1 MKSMRILFL
10 LALIQISL
18 SSCFLWKEC
27 ILSFKQST
35 AFFIGSMVFVSG
47 ICAGVNY
54 LYTRK
59 QEVHSVLASKKSVKL
74 FYSMLLLIN
83 LLGAVLVLSDN
94 LFIKNTLQQEL
105 VDFLLPSF
113 FFLFGLDLLIFL
125 PLKKYVRDFL
135 AMLDRKKTVLVTI
148 LATLLFLRNPMT
160 IVSLLIYTGLGL
172 FFAAYLVPNSV
183 KKEVSFYGH
192 IFRDLVLVIV
202 TLIFFYRK
210 PVFYGCYDDKF
221 SRKIDTKE
229 KFLV

>member
-74 FYSMLLLIN
+74 FYSILLLIN

-125 PLKKYVRDFL
+125 PLKKYMRDLL

-160 IVSLLIYTGLGL
+160 IVSLLIYIGLGL
-172 FFAAYLVPNSV
+172 FLQPILSQILLKRKFPFMV
-183 KKEVSFYGH
+183 
-192 IFRDLVLVIV
+192 
-202 TLIFFYRK
+202 IFFEILYWSLL
-210 PVFYGCYDDKF
+210 CSF
-221 SRKIDTKE
+221 SFRE
-229 KFLV
+229 SLFLWML

>member
-94 LFIKNTLQQEL
+94 LFIKNTLQQDL

-125 PLKKYVRDFL
+125 PLKKYMRDFL

-148 LATLLFLRNPMT
+148 LATVLFLRNPMT
-160 IVSLLIYTGLGL
+160 IVSLLIYIGLGL
-172 FFAAYLVPNSV
+172 FFAAYFVPNSV

-192 IFRDLVLVIV
+192 IFRDLVLVIA
-202 TLIFFYRK
+202 TLIFF
-210 PVFYGCYDDKF
+210 
-221 SRKIDTKE
+221 
-229 KFLV
+229 

>member
-54 LYTRK
+54 LYIRK
-59 QEVHSVLASKKSVKL
+59 QEVHTVLASKKSVRL
-74 FYSMLLLIN
+74 LYSILLLIN
-83 LLGAVLVLSDN
+83 LLGSVLVLSDN

-125 PLKKYVRDFL
+125 PLKKYMRDLL

-160 IVSLLIYTGLGL
+160 IVSLLIYIGLGL

-192 IFRDLVLVIV
+192 VFRDLVLVIA
-202 TLIFFYRK
+202 TLIFF
-210 PVFYGCYDDKF
+210 
-221 SRKIDTKE
+221 
-229 KFLV
+229 

>member
-10 LALIQISL
+10 LALFQISL
-18 SSCFLWKEC
+18 SSCFLWEEC

-59 QEVHSVLASKKSVKL
+59 QEVHSVLASKQSVKL

-125 PLKKYVRDFL
+125 PLKKYMRDFL

-160 IVSLLIYTGLGL
+160 IVSLLIYIGLGL

-192 IFRDLVLVIV
+192 IFRDLVLVIT
-202 TLIFFYRK
+202 TLIFF
-210 PVFYGCYDDKF
+210 
-221 SRKIDTKE
+221 
-229 KFLV
+229 

>member
-125 PLKKYVRDFL
+125 PLKKYMRDLL
-135 AMLDRKKTVLVTI
+135 AMLDRKKTVLVTVI
-148 LATLLFLRNPMT
+148 ATLLFLRNPMT
-160 IVSLLIYTGLGL
+160 IVSLLIYIGLGL
-172 FFAAYLVPNSV
+172 FFAVYLVPNSV

-192 IFRDLVLVIV
+192 IFRDLVLVIA
-202 TLIFFYRK
+202 TLIFF
-210 PVFYGCYDDKF
+210 
-221 SRKIDTKE
+221 
-229 KFLV
+229 

>member
-59 QEVHSVLASKKSVKL
+59 QEVHSVLASKQSVKL

-94 LFIKNTLQQEL
+94 LLIKNTLQQEL

-125 PLKKYVRDFL
+125 PLKKYMRDLL

-148 LATLLFLRNPMT
+148 IATILFLRNPMT
-160 IVSLLIYTGLGL
+160 IVSLLIYIGLGL

-192 IFRDLVLVIV
+192 IFRDLVLVIA
-202 TLIFFYRK
+202 TLIFF
-210 PVFYGCYDDKF
+210 
-221 SRKIDTKE
+221 
-229 KFLV
+229 

>member
-125 PLKKYVRDFL
+125 PLKKYMRDFL
-135 AMLDRKKTVLVTI
+135 AMLDRKKTVLVTV
-148 LATLLFLRNPMT
+148 LVTLLFLRNPMT
-160 IVSLLIYTGLGL
+160 IVSLLIYIGLGL

-192 IFRDLVLVIV
+192 VFRDLVLVIA
-202 TLIFFYRK
+202 TLIFF
-210 PVFYGCYDDKF
+210 
-221 SRKIDTKE
+221 
-229 KFLV
+229 

>member
-160 IVSLLIYTGLGL
+160 IVSLLIYIGLGLIGLGL

-202 TLIFFYRK
+202 TLIFF
-210 PVFYGCYDDKF
+210 
-221 SRKIDTKE
+221 
-229 KFLV
+229 

>member
-74 FYSMLLLIN
+74 FYSILLLIN

-105 VDFLLPSF
+105 ADFLLPSF

-125 PLKKYVRDFL
+125 PLKKYMRDFL
-135 AMLDRKKTVLVTI
+135 ALLDRKKTVLVTI

-160 IVSLLIYTGLGL
+160 IVSLLIYIGLGL

-192 IFRDLVLVIV
+192 IFRDLVLVIA
-202 TLIFFYRK
+202 TLIFF
-210 PVFYGCYDDKF
+210 
-221 SRKIDTKE
+221 
-229 KFLV
+229 

>member
-172 FFAAYLVPNSV
+172 FFAVYLVPNSV

-202 TLIFFYRK
+202 TLIFF
-210 PVFYGCYDDKF
+210 
-221 SRKIDTKE
+221 
-229 KFLV
+229 

>member
-125 PLKKYVRDFL
+125 PLKKYIRDFL
-135 AMLDRKKTVLVTI
+135 ALLDRKKTVLVTI
-148 LATLLFLRNPMT
+148 LVTLLFLRNPMT
-160 IVSLLIYTGLGL
+160 IVSLLIYIGLGL

-192 IFRDLVLVIV
+192 IFRDLVLVIA
-202 TLIFFYRK
+202 TLIFF
-210 PVFYGCYDDKF
+210 
-221 SRKIDTKE
+221 
-229 KFLV
+229 

>member
-47 ICAGVNY
+47 ICSGVNY

-160 IVSLLIYTGLGL
+160 IVSLLIYIGLGL

-202 TLIFFYRK
+202 TLIFF
-210 PVFYGCYDDKF
+210 
-221 SRKIDTKE
+221 
-229 KFLV
+229 

>member
-172 FFAAYLVPNSV
+172 FFAAYLVQNSV

-202 TLIFFYRK
+202 TLIFF
-210 PVFYGCYDDKF
+210 
-221 SRKIDTKE
+221 
-229 KFLV
+229 

>member
-74 FYSMLLLIN
+74 FYSILLLIN

-125 PLKKYVRDFL
+125 PLKKYMRDL
-135 AMLDRKKTVLVTI
+135 LVMLDRKKTVLVTI

-160 IVSLLIYTGLGL
+160 IVSLLIYIGLGL
-172 FFAAYLVPNSV
+172 LFSAYLVPNSV

-192 IFRDLVLVIV
+192 IFRDLVLVIA
-202 TLIFFYRK
+202 TLIFF
-210 PVFYGCYDDKF
+210 
-221 SRKIDTKE
+221 
-229 KFLV
+229 

>member
-59 QEVHSVLASKKSVKL
+59 QEVHSVIASKKSVKL

-125 PLKKYVRDFL
+125 PLKKYMRDLL
-135 AMLDRKKTVLVTI
+135 AMLDRKKTVVVTI

-160 IVSLLIYTGLGL
+160 IVSLLMYNWTGFVLQPILSQILLKRKFPFMVIFSEILYWSLLRSFSFRESL
-172 FFAAYLVPNSV
+172 FL
-183 KKEVSFYGH
+183 
-192 IFRDLVLVIV
+192 
-202 TLIFFYRK
+202 
-210 PVFYGCYDDKF
+210 
-221 SRKIDTKE
+221 
-229 KFLV
+229 

>member
-172 FFAAYLVPNSV
+172 FLQPILSQIRLRRKFPFMVIFSEILYWSLLRSFSFRESLFFMDVMMISLVG
-183 KKEVSFYGH
+183 K
-192 IFRDLVLVIV
+192 
-202 TLIFFYRK
+202 
-210 PVFYGCYDDKF
+210 
-221 SRKIDTKE
+221 
-229 KFLV
+229 

>member
-172 FFAAYLVPNSV
+172 FFTAYLVPNSV

-202 TLIFFYRK
+202 TLIFF
-210 PVFYGCYDDKF
+210 
-221 SRKIDTKE
+221 
-229 KFLV
+229 

>member
-125 PLKKYVRDFL
+125 PLKKYMRDFL
-135 AMLDRKKTVLVTI
+135 AMLDRKKTVLVTV
-148 LATLLFLRNPMT
+148 LVTLLFLRNPMT
-160 IVSLLIYTGLGL
+160 IVSLLIYIGLGL

-202 TLIFFYRK
+202 TLIFF
-210 PVFYGCYDDKF
+210 
-221 SRKIDTKE
+221 
-229 KFLV
+229 

>member
-54 LYTRK
+54 LYTRQ

-125 PLKKYVRDFL
+125 PLKKYMRDFL
-135 AMLDRKKTVLVTI
+135 AMLDRKKTVLLTI

-160 IVSLLIYTGLGL
+160 IVSLLIYIGLGL

-192 IFRDLVLVIV
+192 IFRDIVLVIA
-202 TLIFFYRK
+202 TLIFF
-210 PVFYGCYDDKF
+210 
-221 SRKIDTKE
+221 
-229 KFLV
+229 

>member
-54 LYTRK
+54 LYTCK

-160 IVSLLIYTGLGL
+160 IVSLLIYIELGL

-202 TLIFFYRK
+202 TLIFF
-210 PVFYGCYDDKF
+210 
-221 SRKIDTKE
+221 
-229 KFLV
+229 

>member
-160 IVSLLIYTGLGL
+160 IVSLLIYIGLFL

-202 TLIFFYRK
+202 TLIFF
-210 PVFYGCYDDKF
+210 
-221 SRKIDTKE
+221 
-229 KFLV
+229 

>member
-83 LLGAVLVLSDN
+83 LLGAVLVLSDTCSSK
-94 LFIKNTLQQEL
+94 IRCSKNSLT
-105 VDFLLPSF
+105 FYCHPSF
-113 FFLFGLDLLIFL
+113 SYLD
-125 PLKKYVRDFL
+125 
-135 AMLDRKKTVLVTI
+135 
-148 LATLLFLRNPMT
+148 
-160 IVSLLIYTGLGL
+160 
-172 FFAAYLVPNSV
+172 
-183 KKEVSFYGH
+183 
-192 IFRDLVLVIV
+192 
-202 TLIFFYRK
+202 
-210 PVFYGCYDDKF
+210 
-221 SRKIDTKE
+221 
-229 KFLV
+229 

>member
-59 QEVHSVLASKKSVKL
+59 EEVHSVLASKKSVKL

-94 LFIKNTLQQEL
+94 LLIKNTLQQEL

-125 PLKKYVRDFL
+125 PLKKYMRDLF

-160 IVSLLIYTGLGL
+160 IVSLLIYIGLGL

-192 IFRDLVLVIV
+192 IFRDLVLVIA
-202 TLIFFYRK
+202 TLIFF
-210 PVFYGCYDDKF
+210 
-221 SRKIDTKE
+221 
-229 KFLV
+229 

>member
-74 FYSMLLLIN
+74 FYSILLLIN

-94 LFIKNTLQQEL
+94 LLIKNTLQQEL

-125 PLKKYVRDFL
+125 PLKKYMRDLL
-135 AMLDRKKTVLVTI
+135 AMLDRKKTVLVTV
-148 LATLLFLRNPMT
+148 LVTLLFLRNPMT
-160 IVSLLIYTGLGL
+160 IVSLLMYIGLGL

-192 IFRDLVLVIV
+192 IFRDLVLVIA
-202 TLIFFYRK
+202 TLIFF
-210 PVFYGCYDDKF
+210 
-221 SRKIDTKE
+221 
-229 KFLV
+229 

>member
-160 IVSLLIYTGLGL
+160 IVSLLIYIGLSL

-202 TLIFFYRK
+202 TLIFF
-210 PVFYGCYDDKF
+210 
-221 SRKIDTKE
+221 
-229 KFLV
+229 

>member
-160 IVSLLIYTGLGL
+160 IVSLLIYIGLGL
-172 FFAAYLVPNSV
+172 FFGAYLVPNSV

-202 TLIFFYRK
+202 TLIFF
-210 PVFYGCYDDKF
+210 
-221 SRKIDTKE
+221 
-229 KFLV
+229 

>member
-125 PLKKYVRDFL
+125 PLKKYMRDLL

-160 IVSLLIYTGLGL
+160 IVSLLIYIGLGL
-172 FFAAYLVPNSV
+172 FFAAYLCP
-183 KKEVSFYGH
+183 
-192 IFRDLVLVIV
+192 
-202 TLIFFYRK
+202 
-210 PVFYGCYDDKF
+210 KF
-221 SRKIDTKE
+221 G
-229 KFLV
+229 

>member
-74 FYSMLLLIN
+74 FYSILLLIN

-125 PLKKYVRDFL
+125 PLKKYMRDFL
-135 AMLDRKKTVLVTI
+135 AMLDRKKTVLVTV
-148 LATLLFLRNPMT
+148 LVTLLFLRNPMT
-160 IVSLLIYTGLGL
+160 IVSLLIYIGLGL

-192 IFRDLVLVIV
+192 IFRDLVLVIA
-202 TLIFFYRK
+202 TLIFF
-210 PVFYGCYDDKF
+210 
-221 SRKIDTKE
+221 
-229 KFLV
+229 

>member
-1 MKSMRILFL
+1 MRILFL

-54 LYTRK
+54 LYTCK

-74 FYSMLLLIN
+74 FYSILLLIN

-94 LFIKNTLQQEL
+94 LFIKNTL
-105 VDFLLPSF
+105 PSF

-125 PLKKYVRDFL
+125 PLKKYMRDLL

-160 IVSLLIYTGLGL
+160 IVSLLIYIGLGL

-192 IFRDLVLVIV
+192 IFRDLVLVIA
-202 TLIFFYRK
+202 TLIFF
-210 PVFYGCYDDKF
+210 
-221 SRKIDTKE
+221 
-229 KFLV
+229 

>member
-18 SSCFLWKEC
+18 SRCFLWKEC

-74 FYSMLLLIN
+74 FYSILLLIN

-94 LFIKNTLQQEL
+94 LLIKNTLQQEL

-125 PLKKYVRDFL
+125 PLKKYMRDLL

-160 IVSLLIYTGLGL
+160 IVSLLIYIGLGL

-183 KKEVSFYGH
+183 KQEVSFYGH
-192 IFRDLVLVIV
+192 IFRDLVLVIA
-202 TLIFFYRK
+202 TLIFF
-210 PVFYGCYDDKF
+210 
-221 SRKIDTKE
+221 
-229 KFLV
+229 

>member
-160 IVSLLIYTGLGL
+160 IVSLLIYTELGL

-202 TLIFFYRK
+202 TLIFF
-210 PVFYGCYDDKF
+210 
-221 SRKIDTKE
+221 
-229 KFLV
+229 

>member
-35 AFFIGSMVFVSG
+35 GFFIGSMVFVSG

-74 FYSMLLLIN
+74 FYSILLLIN

-94 LFIKNTLQQEL
+94 LLIKNTLQQEL

-125 PLKKYVRDFL
+125 PLKKYMRDLL

-160 IVSLLIYTGLGL
+160 IVSLLIYIGLGL

-192 IFRDLVLVIV
+192 IFRDLVLGIA
-202 TLIFFYRK
+202 TLIFF
-210 PVFYGCYDDKF
+210 
-221 SRKIDTKE
+221 
-229 KFLV
+229 

>member
-160 IVSLLIYTGLGL
+160 IVSLLIYIGLGL
-172 FFAAYLVPNSV
+172 FFAAYLVTNSV

-202 TLIFFYRK
+202 TLIFF
-210 PVFYGCYDDKF
+210 
-221 SRKIDTKE
+221 
-229 KFLV
+229 

>member
-135 AMLDRKKTVLVTI
+135 AMLDRKKTVLVTS

-160 IVSLLIYTGLGL
+160 IVSLLIYIGLGL

-183 KKEVSFYGH
+183 KKEFSFYGH

-202 TLIFFYRK
+202 TLIFF
-210 PVFYGCYDDKF
+210 
-221 SRKIDTKE
+221 
-229 KFLV
+229 

>member
-35 AFFIGSMVFVSG
+35 VFFIGSMVFVSG

-113 FFLFGLDLLIFL
+113 FFLFGLDLLILL

-160 IVSLLIYTGLGL
+160 IVSLLIYIGLGL

-202 TLIFFYRK
+202 TLIFF
-210 PVFYGCYDDKF
+210 
-221 SRKIDTKE
+221 
-229 KFLV
+229 

>member
-74 FYSMLLLIN
+74 FYSILLLIN

-94 LFIKNTLQQEL
+94 LLIKNTLQQEL

-125 PLKKYVRDFL
+125 PLKKYMRDLL

-160 IVSLLIYTGLGL
+160 IVSLLMYIGLGL

-192 IFRDLVLVIV
+192 IFRDLVLVIA
-202 TLIFFYRK
+202 TLIFF
-210 PVFYGCYDDKF
+210 
-221 SRKIDTKE
+221 
-229 KFLV
+229 